1 MADRQML
8 IVRCGDGGAAAE
20 WGRWEGGRWTAA
32 MSGTAY
38 IGRGGTGK
46 TREGDSRTPLGEFGV
61 RRAFGILPD
70 PGTRLPYMRVTGSVY
85 ACDEPGPWYNTI
97 VDTAATGAPC
107 GGEHMIELAP
117 EYNYGMELDYNPG
130 NVYPLGSAIFV
141 HCKGSKAYTGGCVAL
156 DEDFVRFV
164 LTHASPGLKVLITD
178 DKTL

>member
-1 MADRQML
+1 ML

-20 WGRWEGGRWTAA
+20 WGCWEGGRWIAV

-46 TREGDSRTPLGEFGV
+46 TREGDLKTPLGDFGV

-70 PGTRLPYMRVTGSVY
+70 PGTCLPYLRVTGSVY
-85 ACDEPGPWYNTI
+85 ACDEEGPYYNTI
-97 VDTAATGAPC
+97 VDTAAAGVSC

-141 HCKGSKAYTGGCVAL
+141 HCKGSKTATGGCVAL
-156 DEDFVRFV
+156 DEDFMKFV
-164 LTHASPGLKVLITD
+164 LTHAGPGLRVLIAD
-178 DKTL
+178 DKTV